1 MCPNSYLNNMVSIKY
16 RIAYDNL
23 LKVRIV
29 ISYRTSSEVEEN
41 LPNFWT
47 QNKSAHYFSTLRYN
61 TYLSINNLSVKEEG
75 RLLIFNDETTRT
87 RSSFSATRQQRP
99 QPGREQIFIY
109 TMILDN
115 PYNTSQ
121 WRTSL
126 TIFQNKEVTNFYVV
140 HVFAITML
148 CIRDN
153 IQLQAPLHHG
163 GTGYTTW
170 DGKLWIGP

>member
-1 MCPNSYLNNMVSIKY
+1 MYKI
-16 RIAYDNL
+16 
-23 LKVRIV
+23 LKRVR
-29 ISYRTSSEVEEN
+29 
-41 LPNFWT
+41 L
-47 QNKSAHYFSTLRYN
+47 
-61 TYLSINNLSVKEEG
+61 YLSCCEQIRERGSAALSMTNFLKSLSPLERERAWGMYHLSTTDLSVKEEG
-75 RLLIFNDETTRT
+75 RLLIFNDEDEVQLLATPG
-87 RSSFSATRQQRP
+87 SSDPSQV
-99 QPGREQIFIY
+99 ENKSLY

-121 WRTSL
+121 WRTL

-170 DGKLWIGP
+170 DGKLWLGP